1 LAIILSNDIGDNFC
15 FAPWTNIHITID
27 GLYKTCCSG
36 SILLGTIQ
44 NDDIN
49 NVVTSDKLKLIKT
62 ALINNKYHQNC
73 QGCYALEKQG
83 SQSERQWYSTIPII
97 LNDINDHADHSID
110 IRWNNVCNL
119 SCTYCNKDFSS
130 TWAKLENSSITK
142 FYSKSN
148 NQLIY
153 DYINKHKN
161 TIKEIKLAGGEPLMI
176 KENIKLFEI
185 IDGSDIKLYIISN
198 FASPAK
204 ENPVF
209 QKLLSISNDFQLDVS
224 FETLGNKF
232 EYVRRGANWTT
243 LLENFNYARD
253 MITKNKL
260 NSNIS
265 IASLYTI
272 YNALDLSHF
281 IEFLHTNNLP
291 MPRFTS
297 LSTPKELSVFNLPDS
312 YRDRCI
318 SELLKSK
325 DIFSNQPQDF
335 FIETINIIKLTNS
348 KNINTEYLINWHER
362 QENKYWP
369 NNQGGFVSL
378 WPEFN

>member
-1 LAIILSNDIGDNFC
+1 
-15 FAPWTNIHITID
+15 
-27 GLYKTCCSG
+27 
-36 SILLGTIQ
+36 
-44 NDDIN
+44 
-49 NVVTSDKLKLIKT
+49 
-62 ALINNKYHQNC
+62 
-73 QGCYALEKQG
+73 
-83 SQSERQWYSTIPII
+83 
-97 LNDINDHADHSID
+97 
-110 IRWNNVCNL
+110 
-119 SCTYCNKDFSS
+119 
-130 TWAKLENSSITK
+130 
-142 FYSKSN
+142 
-148 NQLIY
+148 
-153 DYINKHKN
+153 
-161 TIKEIKLAGGEPLMI
+161 
-176 KENIKLFEI
+176 
-185 IDGSDIKLYIISN
+185 
-198 FASPAK
+198 
-204 ENPVF
+204 
-209 QKLLSISNDFQLDVS
+209 
-224 FETLGNKF
+224 
-232 EYVRRGANWTT
+232 
-243 LLENFNYARD
+243 